1 MRQEKKINSRKK
13 QIRRLLCLFFLLAF
27 MVTGYF
33 VYRYY
38 QTDKEQEDRFD
49 QLEGHRCFLSGYAE
63 GG

>member
-1 MRQEKKINSRKK
+1 MKQKIKQKNGKKWIKR
-13 QIRRLLCLFFLLAF
+13 ILCLFFLLAF